1 MGLPPVGGS
10 PTLTGMNSGPASTL
24 LSVVQRIPRLLGI
37 GAIRLYQV
45 TLSPIL
51 GRQCRYLPTCSEYAE
66 ESVRR
71 YGLWAGSWMALS
83 RLQRCGPMGASG
95 YDPVPE
101 EKLPGA
107 VWYLPWRYGHWT
119 GKHIHPD
126 MRLDT

>member
-1 MGLPPVGGS
+1 MRRPRHG
-10 PTLTGMNSGPASTL
+10 PTFAGMSSSAPSL
-24 LSVVQRIPRLLGI
+24 LSRIPSLLGI
-37 GAIRLYQV
+37 GAIKLYRL

-107 VWYLPWRYGHWT
+107 CWYLPWRYGHWT
-119 GKHIHPD
+119 GRHIHPD
-126 MRLDT
+126 VRLDS

>member
-1 MGLPPVGGS
+1 
-10 PTLTGMNSGPASTL
+10 MNSGPAFAFL
-24 LSVVQRIPRLLGI
+24 AAVPRVPRLLGI
-37 GAIRLYQV
+37 GVIRLYQV

-66 ESVRR
+66 ESVRH

-101 EKLPGA
+101 EKLRGA

-126 MRLDT
+126 MRLDG